1 LGDFDGAVVHLE
13 RAVGL
18 QPTDPVINEHLGD
31 AYWRVG
37 RTREARFQW
46 ERALTFEPD
55 ADLVPVIRR
64 KLRSGLEDI

>member
-1 LGDFDGAVVHLE
+1 VVHLE

-18 QPTDPVINEHLGD
+18 TPTDPVINEHLGD

-37 RTREARFQW
+37 RKREARFQW

-55 ADLVPVIRR
+55 AELVPVIQR
-64 KLRSGLEDI
+64 KLRDGLEDI